1 MNPLVYFNALSKFVN
16 GDDSGYIMMLLSRI
30 QFNNLKTLAMTH
42 AIFDLNSILEII
54 EQTPS
59 LTEFH
64 VQAWTM
70 TTVGLEHIHSI
81 LPLLTK
87 LAVRTYWLYS
97 NIFPKNIEAKPLVKS
112 LHMEYVHAYPDLEAR
127 STFLEHYVAK
137 KYTDLSDPQY
147 GIKLDVGDRRR
158 ALLERASPT
167 PDLLE
172 KRLGALF
179 RTLGPKLDRIS
190 ITSPTIPENIFEMM
204 DRYNCKPSTIS
215 LRPKAKNTM
224 LRSLLQSNQT
234 YSIRKL
240 VLSKIDMPMQ
250 VLCRLENLEDLS
262 IDFEYPSLS
271 NMTGDISSLIDMCQL
286 SLKALTLSKAVL
298 VSKYTP
304 PERPQ
309 LERMTFYDCIFK
321 EKVDGAL
328 TVGFPQLKHISVNY
342 CTFEENAI
350 SLLSINLVSF
360 RAIFDIESCL
370 QRSCFTVKTLREKN
384 FYFKE
389 TCGDE

>member
-1 MNPLVYFNALSKFVN
+1 
-16 GDDSGYIMMLLSRI
+16 
-30 QFNNLKTLAMTH
+30 
-42 AIFDLNSILEII
+42 
-54 EQTPS
+54 
-59 LTEFH
+59 
-64 VQAWTM
+64 
-70 TTVGLEHIHSI
+70 
-81 LPLLTK
+81 
-87 LAVRTYWLYS
+87 
-97 NIFPKNIEAKPLVKS
+97 
-112 LHMEYVHAYPDLEAR
+112 
-127 STFLEHYVAK
+127 
-137 KYTDLSDPQY
+137 
-147 GIKLDVGDRRR
+147 
-158 ALLERASPT
+158 
-167 PDLLE
+167 
-172 KRLGALF
+172 
-179 RTLGPKLDRIS
+179 
-190 ITSPTIPENIFEMM
+190 
-204 DRYNCKPSTIS
+204 
-215 LRPKAKNTM
+215 
-224 LRSLLQSNQT
+224 
-234 YSIRKL
+234 
-240 VLSKIDMPMQ
+240 
-250 VLCRLENLEDLS
+250 
-262 IDFEYPSLS
+262 
-271 NMTGDISSLIDMCQL
+271 MTGDISSLIDMCQL